1 MKKNVW
7 DILSKK
13 KDNEIRALEVELGQ
27 YLKRCASLKEKIS
40 SVDSYIRD
48 YSDTLNPKIGESIS
62 LSQSIDTLAFVD
74 QLLNAKTK
82 LAAAL
87 DEFDR
92 KAIVLRRELLGLTIE
107 SMKYKKIA
115 ENRNNEDRA
124 AWEIQECKAQEEIF
138 LTKFAIHKN

>member
-62 LSQSIDTLAFVD
+62 LSQNIDTLAFVD

-107 SMKYKKIA
+107 RMKYKKIA
-115 ENRNNEDRA
+115 ESRNNEDRA
-124 AWEIQECKAQEEIF
+124 ACEIQECKAQEEIF